1 MYARESLRKH
11 CRKSHF
17 AQRGKSSQVVVV
29 NPGCSVESPG
39 ELWNTDAQLTSLI
52 FIGLR
57 GGPSIGDFKY
67 SPGNSNMQPRL
78 RTTLVHKSYNLPQFL
93 KISLYINQC
102 KTKNLTKANV
112 LYDYF
117 FGKVYIYVYIIYLI
131 CIYIIYVYN

>member
-1 MYARESLRKH
+1 MLDLLTRLWPKH
-11 CRKSHF
+11 PDFHKLL
-17 AQRGKSSQVVVV
+17 GDSS
-29 NPGCSVESPG
+29 S
-39 ELWNTDAQLTSLI
+39 
-52 FIGLR
+52 
-57 GGPSIGDFKY
+57 
-67 SPGNSNMQPRL
+67 QPRL

-102 KTKNLTKANV
+102 KTKDLTKANV